1 MFCKQSHKKYYL
13 DLIES
18 LISVLGSGV
27 QIYMLEYY
35 MVKILDCL
43 IS

>member
-1 MFCKQSHKKYYL
+1 MFCKQSHKKYVL

-27 QIYMLEYY
+27 QICMLEYY